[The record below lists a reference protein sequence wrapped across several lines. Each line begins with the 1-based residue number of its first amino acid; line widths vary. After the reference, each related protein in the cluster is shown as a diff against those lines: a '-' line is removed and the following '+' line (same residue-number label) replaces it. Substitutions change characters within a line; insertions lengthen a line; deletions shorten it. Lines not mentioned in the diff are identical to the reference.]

1 MTKHVRTSSL
11 GCRDSCPESSIPLK
25 TGLCEELS
33 SPAFCHQL
41 HRNLTTCSQTW
52 TVLHHLHSGPDPPGC
67 SRLTSRVTFSVQP
80 TGRVGSSFPEVLEIC
95 NNLWG
100 ALQSPC
106 LNTDTEKVAGG
117 FAAFHACSPPNG
129 CRSFKFLIENSSNRF
144 FKTQQTRGAW
154 MAPSVEHQFLVFTIS
169 GS

>member
-11 GCRDSCPESSIPLK
+11 GCKDSFPESSIPLK
-25 TGLCEELS
+25 TGLCKELS
-33 SPAFCHQL
+33 SSAFCHQL

-52 TVLHHLHSGPDPPGC
+52 TVLHHLLSGHDPPGG
-67 SRLTSRVTFSVQP
+67 SRLTSRVTCLVQP

-129 CRSFKFLIENSSNRF
+129 CRNFEFLIENSSNRLRHS
-144 FKTQQTRGAW
+144 KLRVPGW
-154 MAPSVEHQFLVFTIS
+154 LHQLSIS
-169 GS
+169 S